1 MRYTIKNQKKDYKEY
16 IEKWIHEVKTPISA
30 IKLIEENNKTS
41 TSRLVLQ
48 ELEEI
53 DYIYINIQLLAI

>member
-1 MRYTIKNQKKDYKEY
+1 MKKASKSMREEINTIKNQKDYKEY
-16 IEKWIHEVKTPISA
+16 IEKWIHEIKTPISA

-48 ELEEI
+48 ELKELI
-53 DYIYINIQLLAI
+53 DM